1 MRLKFEEKN
10 IGWAIMFVLL
20 IASIL
25 AIFQELMP

>member
-1 MRLKFEEKN
+1 MRLKFDEKK
-10 IGWAIMFVLL
+10 IGWAIMLVLL